1 MITDAIIKR
10 DYIMNVLDRDIRN
23 IYRAQNLIARRNVYV
38 VGRQLTVEHR
48 KGPLIRRRT
57 GALLRSLENPDYT
70 ISGNGALFNVTSN
83 IVQHMR
89 FLDMKKKGNRQIYN
103 RQIWGILWRNALAD
117 ITSHID
123 YACANSLEEALKRA
137 FNDNSK

>member
-23 IYRAQNLIARRNVYV
+23 IYSAQQLIAERNIYIS
-38 VGRQLTVEHR
+38 GKELQQKKR
-48 KGPLIRRRT
+48 KGSIIGRRT
-57 GALLRSLENPDYT
+57 GALRRSLENPDYT